1 MGLFNNR
8 YGHVIQGTSQRPLRR
23 PTTLTSEREMSYDP
37 AVRPDPTTAGP
48 AAAAAASP
56 GTPPPDTQLSGRAR
70 FLGAMFLMATSA
82 IGPGFIVQTTTFT
95 NQLKAAFAFAIAVS
109 ILFDIAIQLNVWR
122 VIGVSGRR
130 AQDLANSVVPGA
142 GYALSALDV
151 LGGLVFNIGN
161 IAGCSLGLNAI
172 FGLDVR
178 IGAAISAVVAIGVF
192 LVRRAGVAMD
202 RVVVLLGLVMIAL
215 TTLVTL
221 RTQPPLGD
229 ALVQTVS
236 PDTASFL
243 VITTLIGG
251 TVGGYIVYAGAHRMV
266 DNGIKGEVYVPQITR
281 SSILGVAITGVMRV
295 LLFLAVLGVV
305 AGGAKLGELNP
316 AGDAFKSALGT
327 GGEIVFGIIMWS
339 AAITSVIGA
348 SYTSTS
354 FLKVM
359 GSWVGRFERWVVCGF
374 IVVSTTVFLV
384 AATTPVKLL
393 IFAGAFNGLILPF
406 GLGILLWIAARRRDL
421 LGGYRYPTW
430 LIVIG
435 LVAWVATIY
444 LGWNALTGLKN
455 LF

>member
-1 MGLFNNR
+1 MSHTPDDR
-8 YGHVIQGTSQRPLRR
+8 RGTDLVQ
-23 PTTLTSEREMSYDP
+23 
-37 AVRPDPTTAGP
+37 
-48 AAAAAASP
+48 
-56 GTPPPDTQLSGRAR
+56 PPEDAQLSGRAK

-82 IGPGFIVQTTTFT
+82 IGPGFIIQTTTFT
-95 NQLKAAFAFAIAVS
+95 DQLKAAFAFAIVVS

-142 GYALSALDV
+142 GYLLAALDV

-161 IAGCSLGLNAI
+161 IAGCSLGLDAI

-178 IGAAISAVVAIGVF
+178 VGAAISAAVAIGIF
-192 LVRRAGVAMD
+192 LVRQAGVAMD

-215 TTLVTL
+215 TTFVAIKT
-221 RTQPPLGD
+221 RPPVGD

-236 PDTASFL
+236 PDTVSFL

-251 TVGGYIVYAGAHRMV
+251 TVGGYIVYAGAHRLV
-266 DNGIKGEVYVPQITR
+266 DNGIKGERYVPEITR
-281 SSILGVAITGVMRV
+281 SSITGVAITAVMRIV
-295 LLFLAVLGVV
+295 LFLAILGVV
-305 AGGAKLGELNP
+305 AGGAKLDALNP
-316 AGDAFKSALGT
+316 AASAFQNALGT
-327 GGEIVFGIIMWS
+327 GGKILFGIIIWS

-359 GSWVGRFERWVVCGF
+359 GRWVTRWERWVVCGF
-374 IVVSTTVFLV
+374 IVISTAVFLV

-421 LGGYRYPTW
+421 LDGYRYPAW
-430 LIVIG
+430 LIAVG
-435 LVAWVATIY
+435 VVAWVATIY
-444 LGWNALTGLKN
+444 LGYNSLTGLKG

>member
-1 MGLFNNR
+1 
-8 YGHVIQGTSQRPLRR
+8 
-23 PTTLTSEREMSYDP
+23 MSPSSSDLP
-37 AVRPDPTTAGP
+37 AGAP
-48 AAAAAASP
+48 
-56 GTPPPDTQLSGRAR
+56 LSGRSK

-82 IGPGFIVQTTTFT
+82 IGPGFITQTVTFT
-95 NQLKAAFAFAIAVS
+95 DSMKAAFAFAIAVS
-109 ILFDIAIQLNVWR
+109 ILFDVAIQLNVWR

-161 IAGCSLGLNAI
+161 IAGTSLGLNAI

-178 IGAAISAVVAIGVF
+178 IGGGLSALVAIAIF

-202 RVVVLLGLVMIAL
+202 RVVVLLGAVMIAL
-215 TTLVTL
+215 TTFVAIK
-221 RTQPPLGD
+221 TQPPLGE
-229 ALVQTVS
+229 ALRQTVS

-251 TVGGYIVYAGAHRMV
+251 TVGGYIVYAGAHRLV
-266 DNGIKGEVYVPQITR
+266 DNGIQGERYVKQITR
-281 SSILGVAITGVMRV
+281 SSVTGVAITAVMRV

-305 AGGAKLGELNP
+305 SGGAPLDKLNP
-316 AGDAFKSALGT
+316 AADAFSQALGE
-327 GGEIVFGIIMWS
+327 GGKVVFGVIMWS
-339 AAITSVIGA
+339 AAVTSVVGA

-359 GSWVGRFERWVVCGF
+359 GPWVTRYERWVVCGF
-374 IVVSTTVFLV
+374 IVVSTTVFLI

-393 IFAGAFNGLILPF
+393 VFAGAFNGLILPF

-421 LGGYRYPTW
+421 MGGYRYPVW

-435 LVAWVATIY
+435 AVAWVVTIY
-444 LGWNALTGLKN
+444 LGWNSLAGIKAL
-455 LF
+455 F

>member
-1 MGLFNNR
+1 MS
-8 YGHVIQGTSQRPLRR
+8 HTPAHRPGPQAATVLDLDTA
-23 PTTLTSEREMSYDP
+23 P
-37 AVRPDPTTAGP
+37 VPD
-48 AAAAAASP
+48 S
-56 GTPPPDTQLSGRAR
+56 QLSGRAK

-82 IGPGFIVQTTTFT
+82 IGPGFITQTVTFT
-95 NQLKAAFAFAIAVS
+95 DQLKAAFAFAIAVS

-130 AQDLANSVVPGA
+130 AQDLANSVLPGA
-142 GYALSALDV
+142 GYVLSGLDV

-178 IGAAISAVVAIGVF
+178 IGAAVSAVVAIGIF

-215 TTLVTL
+215 TTLVAVK
-221 RTQPPLGD
+221 TQPPLGD
-229 ALVQTVS
+229 ALRQTVA
-236 PDTASFL
+236 PETASFL

-251 TVGGYIVYAGAHRMV
+251 TVGGYIVYAGAHRLV
-266 DNGIKGEVYVPQITR
+266 DNGIRGVDYVPQITR
-281 SSILGVAITGVMRV
+281 SSITGVAITGVMRV

-305 AGGAKLGELNP
+305 SDGATLDALNP
-316 AGDAFKSALGT
+316 AGDAFARALGES
-327 GGEIVFGIIMWS
+327 GKIVFGVIMWS

-354 FLKVM
+354 FLKVA
-359 GSWVGRFERWVVCGF
+359 GPWVTRWERWVVCSF
-374 IVVSTTVFLV
+374 ILVSTAVFLV

-393 IFAGAFNGLILPF
+393 VFAGAFNALILPF

-421 LGGYRYPTW
+421 MHGYRYPGW
-430 LIVIG
+430 LIAIG
-435 LVAWVATIY
+435 AVAWVTTIY
-444 LGWNALTGLKN
+444 LGVHSLSSLQD